1 MFIVIATVFFS
12 CGDQKDDY
20 LVTIKTNMGEIKLV
34 LFDETPLHK
43 ANFIK
48 LAKEGKYDS
57 TIFHRVIDGFMIQ
70 GGDIN
75 AKKGQTEKIDYT
87 IPAEIQENVTGQ
99 FLHTRGAVAAARMG
113 DDVNPEKAS
122 SGSQFYIV
130 DGTVYDKY
138 LLDAD
143 WKKLSKGM
151 RMLLQDTKF
160 AYLLDSINII
170 RENGGTN
177 DDINKFVYRNRHLVE
192 ENLNMDVSTNFTDEQ
207 IEAYTTI
214 GGAYGLDNEYTVFGR
229 VVEGMEVVHKIA
241 AVQTVRER
249 PKTNLGM
256 IIELEPM
263 NKAEITEKYGITFP
277 ESSAATSE

>member
-1 MFIVIATVFFS
+1 MMILMVMIS
-12 CGDQKDDY
+12 CTEEKDDY

-43 ANFIK
+43 ENFIK
-48 LAKEGKYDS
+48 LAKEGKFDS

-75 AKKGQTEKIDYT
+75 AKKGEKGTINYT
-87 IPAEIQENVTGQ
+87 IPAEIQEEVTGK

-113 DDVNPEKAS
+113 DQMNPQKAS

-130 DGTVYDKY
+130 DGTVYERY

-143 WKKLSKGM
+143 WNKLTKGM

-160 AYLLDSINII
+160 AYLLDSVNVL

-177 DDINKFVYRNRHLVE
+177 EDFNKFFYRNRHLVE
-192 ENLNMDVSTNFTDEQ
+192 ENLNMDVSTNFSDEQ

-229 VVEGMEVVHKIA
+229 VVEGMDVVDKIA
-241 AVQTVRER
+241 AVATVRDR
-249 PKTNLGM
+249 PKTNIGM
-256 IIELEPM
+256 LVELEPM
-263 NKAEITEKYGITFP
+263 NKSEITEKYGITFP
-277 ESSAATSE
+277 ESTQTETEE